1 MIELISEKTR
11 EQIEELFDKSES
23 CIQIVS
29 PFLSVKTAEMLC
41 KICEKGDIDCT
52 LITRIYI
59 KDLIDGVNSLKA
71 LKLLLEAGV
80 EVYAL
85 KGLHA
90 KLYMFDERFVIIGSA
105 NFTLAGL
112 EKNFEL
118 SILTDEVSVKD
129 KAKFAVD
136 DLITHCKENDGI
148 VTKELL
154 EQIEKAYI
162 EADKSFQK
170 DSTKISYKMFGATRK
185 VIKAKRKEVNWE
197 ETELKIEDVDPIHDL
212 FTGKKTR
219 KTEFKHQ
226 VWAKF
231 EGNGD
236 DRIPGDEIPSLA
248 KVTIDGKQKYIVN
261 FTARPSGINTG
272 DKLFLF
278 SYTKDNA
285 GEDAI
290 RIVGRG
296 KAVNNYNK
304 NKVEPEW
311 IERYPWMKKYQRYC
325 EITDVELLNLP
336 RKDCISLD
344 QVHEALGI
352 RTYVTTLDKDELTN
366 LSRVR
371 CRQSHLRLT
380 IDAMEYIDNEMDSL
394 AKIHGFVKDITP
406 RRK

>member
-1 MIELISEKTR
+1 
-11 EQIEELFDKSES
+11 
-23 CIQIVS
+23 
-29 PFLSVKTAEMLC
+29 
-41 KICEKGDIDCT
+41 
-52 LITRIYI
+52 
-59 KDLIDGVNSLKA
+59 
-71 LKLLLEAGV
+71 
-80 EVYAL
+80 
-85 KGLHA
+85 
-90 KLYMFDERFVIIGSA
+90 
-105 NFTLAGL
+105 
-112 EKNFEL
+112 
-118 SILTDEVSVKD
+118 
-129 KAKFAVD
+129 
-136 DLITHCKENDGI
+136 
-148 VTKELL
+148 
-154 EQIEKAYI
+154 
-162 EADKSFQK
+162 
-170 DSTKISYKMFGATRK
+170 MFGATRK